1 MRIAITVDPY
11 YPVPPLQYGGIER
24 IVDFV
29 VRGLQA
35 RGHETVLFAHPESS
49 VTEKLVG
56 YGMPPHQGLRARGLE
71 LWQLGWGLWHRRR
84 QFDVILSW
92 GRLAALLPVLPLRG
106 LPKVQRYCRGS
117 VPWQSVSKAVRLGG
131 SSICFVGS
139 STSVYSDRP
148 DQGRLGGHWRT
159 IFDGVELEKYLFV
172 EHVASDAPLV
182 YLGRLEA
189 MKGVHTAIA
198 AAKASGRKLIIA
210 GNKVTTSAD
219 RGYFEQEVAP
229 HLDGRQ
235 VEYIGPVNDRDKNEL
250 LGRCAALLFPTQ
262 YKEGF
267 GIVMAEAMACGTPV
281 LATPCGSVPEVVR
294 DNVNGFVCRSV
305 DDFAGAVQ
313 KLSAINRATVR
324 KDCEQRF
331 NAEEIVSQ
339 FEQLCDAMVRGA
351 RC

>member
-1 MRIAITVDPY
+1 MRIAVTVDPY

-24 IVDFV
+24 IADFV

-35 RGHETVLFAHPESS
+35 RGHGIFLFAHPESS
-49 VTEKLVG
+49 VTKNLVG
-56 YGMPPHQGLRARGLE
+56 YGVPPHQGLRARALE
-71 LWQLGWGLWHRRR
+71 LWQVGWGLWRRR
-84 QFDVILSW
+84 REFDVILSW

-106 LPKVQRYCRGS
+106 LPKIQRYCRGS
-117 VPWQSVSKAVRLGG
+117 VPWGSVAKAVRLGG
-131 SSICFVGS
+131 DSICFVGS

-148 DQGRLGGHWRT
+148 DLGRAGGQWRT
-159 IFDGVELEKYLFV
+159 IFDGVEMEKYQFV
-172 EHVASDAPLV
+172 ERVAPDAPLV

-198 AAKASGRKLIIA
+198 AAKAAGRKLIIA
-210 GNKVTTSAD
+210 GNKVTTTAD
-219 RGYFEQEVAP
+219 LGYFDQEVAP

-235 VEYIGPVNDRDKNEL
+235 VEYIGPVNDAQKNEL

-294 DNVNGFVCRSV
+294 DNVNGFVCRRV
-305 DDFAGAVQ
+305 EDFSLAVQ
-313 KLSAINRATVR
+313 RLSGLDRAAVR
-324 KDCEQRF
+324 ADCEQRF
-331 NAEEIVSQ
+331 NAVAIVAQ
-339 FEQLCDAMVRGA
+339 FEQLCDAMVQSTR
-351 RC
+351 R

>member
-11 YPVPPLQYGGIER
+11 YPVPPLHYGGIER

-35 RGHETVLFAHPESS
+35 RGHEIILFAHPQSTVS
-49 VTEKLVG
+49 KNLIA
-56 YGMPPHQGLRARGLE
+56 YGVPPHHGLRARALE
-71 LWQLGWGLWHRRR
+71 LWQVGWGLWQRRR

-92 GRLAALLPVLPLRG
+92 GRLAALLPVLPVRH

-117 VPWQSVSKAVRLGG
+117 VPWQSVRKAVQLAGD
-131 SSICFVGS
+131 SIRFVGS
-139 STSVYSDRP
+139 STSVYNDRP
-148 DQGRLGGHWRT
+148 DRGRSGGQWRT
-159 IFDGVELEKYLFV
+159 IFDGVELERYRFV
-172 EHVASDAPLV
+172 EQVATDAPLV

-219 RGYFEQEVAP
+219 LGYFEQEVAP

-235 VEYIGPVNDRDKNEL
+235 VEYIGPVNDREKNEL

-294 DNVNGFVCRSV
+294 DNVNGFICHDVK
-305 DDFAGAVQ
+305 DFVGAVE
-313 KLSAINRATVR
+313 KLPGITRSAVR
-324 KDCEQRF
+324 KDCEERF
-331 NAEEIVSQ
+331 DAKAIVTQ
-339 FEQLCDAMVRGA
+339 FEQLCTDMIQSTR
-351 RC
+351 